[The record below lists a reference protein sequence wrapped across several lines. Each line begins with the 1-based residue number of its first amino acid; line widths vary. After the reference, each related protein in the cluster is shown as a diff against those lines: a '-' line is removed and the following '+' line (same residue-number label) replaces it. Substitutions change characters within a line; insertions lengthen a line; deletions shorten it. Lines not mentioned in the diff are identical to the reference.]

1 MPFEEDLKKDI
12 ILRMRRVEG
21 QARGIIKMVDEDR
34 DCEEVLCQ
42 LAAIRA
48 AVNKAGVRILSGNLM
63 ECLKGNSADDAARK
77 AVDLFM
83 KFS

>member
-48 AVNKAGVRILSGNLM
+48 AVNKAVSL
-63 ECLKGNSADDAARK
+63 
-77 AVDLFM
+77 LFQVGL
-83 KFS
+83 